1 MNCLMLNKDHYE
13 HSIIH
18 KITWNSLSQ
27 FEIIPGIGVIMEVF
41 EADIGAG
48 HLGNLNKVYQDP
60 LLLLRPFQLWWHLN
74 YIL

>member
-1 MNCLMLNKDHYE
+1 MHQK
-13 HSIIH
+13 
-18 KITWNSLSQ
+18 LSSKNQ
-27 FEIIPGIGVIMEVF
+27 QGTASNPSATGTKLEIISGIGVIMEVF
-41 EADIGAG
+41 EADIDAG